1 MKNFRLILAHG
12 PSPSAAFRLNDPTP
26 QQPMVCFHF
35 YLNKQFVL

>member
-12 PSPSAAFRLNDPTP
+12 LSPSVAFRLKDPTP

-35 YLNKQFVL
+35 YLYKQFLF